1 MIQVQD
7 LTIRNGAFALERVN
21 FTVASGAYAVLMG
34 STGSGKTSIM
44 EVLCGIRKMHSG
56 RISIMN
62 RNVSELKPA
71 ERNIGLV
78 PQDAALFSTMTV
90 RENMGFPLTIRNWKS
105 SKIAQ
110 RIDELAALL
119 KVSHLLDRRPLGL
132 SGGEAQ
138 RVALGRA
145 LSFYPAVLCLDEPL
159 SAIDE
164 ETRVEMYDLLR
175 TVQKSTGV
183 TTLHVTHSQAEAK
196 ALADACFTIRNGQ
209 LQETA
214 R

>member
-7 LTIRNGAFALERVN
+7 LSIRNGAFALERVN
-21 FTVASGAYAVLMG
+21 FTIETGAYAVLMG
-34 STGSGKTSIM
+34 TTGSGKTSIL
-44 EVLCGIRKMHSG
+44 EALCGIKTMHAG
-56 RISIMN
+56 RVSILN
-62 RNVSELKPA
+62 RNVSNLKPA

-90 RENMGFPLTIRNWKS
+90 RENMSFPLTIRKWKAAT
-105 SKIAQ
+105 IAQ
-110 RIDELAALL
+110 RIHELAALL
-119 KVSHLLDRRPLGL
+119 RVSHLLDRKPQGL

-159 SAIDE
+159 SAVDE
-164 ETRVEMYDLLR
+164 ETRADMYELLR
-175 TVQKSTGV
+175 TVQKTTGV
-183 TTLHVTHSQAEAK
+183 TTLHVTHSQTEAK
-196 ALADACFTIRNGQ
+196 ALADRCFTIRNGQ
-209 LQETA
+209 LQESP